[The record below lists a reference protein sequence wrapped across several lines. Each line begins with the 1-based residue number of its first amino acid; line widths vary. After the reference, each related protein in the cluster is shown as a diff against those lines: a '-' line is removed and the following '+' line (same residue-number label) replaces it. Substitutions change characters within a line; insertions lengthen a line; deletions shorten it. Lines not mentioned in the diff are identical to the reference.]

1 MVVLIISRVI
11 LLKLDFWCSYLR
23 TKVMR
28 AACART
34 EKNCTDFERHNKCR
48 RRCLAVGLTV
58 HNPKTTTTS
67 AQQLTKHDPFGSSI
81 KYVQLIDSFPLASAG
96 KLKGNWPLCQPAPAW
111 KVGWVEASVVEE
123 VWA

>member
-34 EKNCTDFERHNKCR
+34 EKNCTDFEKHNSVNVPHHIQR
-48 RRCLAVGLTV
+48 RDR
-58 HNPKTTTTS
+58 N
-67 AQQLTKHDPFGSSI
+67 F
-81 KYVQLIDSFPLASAG
+81 
-96 KLKGNWPLCQPAPAW
+96 
-111 KVGWVEASVVEE
+111 
-123 VWA
+123 